1 MTNRKDKKIMDV
13 SLILKMAGVGIL
25 VAVCAQVLQKSGKD
39 EQAMLLTVGGL
50 IVVMLMLI
58 GELGELIETV
68 RDIFGL

>member
-1 MTNRKDKKIMDV
+1 MDV
-13 SLILKMAGVGIL
+13 SLILKITGVGIL
-25 VAVCAQVLQKSGKD
+25 VAVCAQVLQKSGKE

-58 GELGELIETV
+58 GELGELIESV

>member
-13 SLILKMAGVGIL
+13 SLILKIAGVGIL

>member
-1 MTNRKDKKIMDV
+1 MDV
-13 SLILKMAGVGIL
+13 SLILTIAGVGIL